1 MLTASDVAALQAHG
15 SIALA
20 PGTRRRPLRAAA
32 AIAVPFGISQL
43 GQLERARVVV
53 GGHRCRR
60 AAVRMAQ
67 PLDQPPGNWSGD
79 AKAFAWGGAEG
90 DEALRLPSGMAAAE
104 RLATSRPPGR
114 PARPLQPPAEVEEA
128 RKDPVAVLAVLLIIS
143 WQLIGSLIGI
153 TRDVLPEEY
162 QRAAVMDEAPPLER
176 STSTPRPPD

>member
-1 MLTASDVAALQAHG
+1 MLTASDVAALQLRCSTAQ
-15 SIALA
+15 A
-20 PGTRRRPLRAAA
+20 PIQCCDATLPTTRPPHT
-32 AIAVPFGISQL
+32 AVAVGVPHVRIS
-43 GQLERARVVV
+43 QLERARIVV
-53 GGHRCRR
+53 GGHR
-60 AAVRMAQ
+60 AAVRMAVV
-67 PLDQPPGNWSGD
+67 PDPPGNWSGD

-90 DEALRLPSGMAAAE
+90 DEALRLPSGVAAAE
-104 RLATSRPPGR
+104 RLAASRPPGR

-176 STSTPRPPD
+176 SPPRPPD